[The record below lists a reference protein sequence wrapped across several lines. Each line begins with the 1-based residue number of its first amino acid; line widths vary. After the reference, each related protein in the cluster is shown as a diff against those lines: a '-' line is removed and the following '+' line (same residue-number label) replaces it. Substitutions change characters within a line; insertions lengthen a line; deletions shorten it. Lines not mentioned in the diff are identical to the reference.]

1 MISPIAKGQ
10 GPWLWGMAA
19 LLACYQW

>member
-19 LLACYQW
+19 LQGCYQW